1 MTKDKNLSV
10 VNYDDLQSKTMDWLR
25 FPLMVA
31 VCFIHTKK
39 IDPNLTTWIG
49 TYNIYWGIS
58 QVVARIA
65 VPLFFVISGYYFF
78 YNKHGEK
85 SFTKASY
92 KQKLKKRIHTLIIPY
107 IIWNLF
113 YLLYNTLGLNIV
125 RLILHQELPT
135 YDAMYFINAF
145 TGITS
150 KYPSNVP
157 TWFLRNLIV
166 TVVLSPIIYFL
177 IKKLKLFY
185 IFTLGI
191 LWLILYQSTSVTF
204 ISTFFFFSLGAYF
217 SINNLNIIKY
227 VRKLSFY
234 PIIVYILFII
244 ADISLKDTFLR
255 WYIHRIGIL
264 IGMTSVLIIVSY
276 LIEKG
281 KIHCNK
287 LLSESSFFMFVFHGL
302 PIAFVSIGL
311 YYILPTNDI
320 CMLFTYFFSVTL
332 VSVVS
337 VWAYKLL
344 KRYFPKFTAVITGG
358 R

>member
-1 MTKDKNLSV
+1 M
-10 VNYDDLQSKTMDWLR
+10 
-25 FPLMVA
+25 
-31 VCFIHTKK
+31 
-39 IDPNLTTWIG
+39 
-49 TYNIYWGIS
+49 
-58 QVVARIA
+58 
-65 VPLFFVISGYYFF
+65 
-78 YNKHGEK
+78 
-85 SFTKASY
+85 
-92 KQKLKKRIHTLIIPY
+92 
-107 IIWNLF
+107 
-113 YLLYNTLGLNIV
+113 
-125 RLILHQELPT
+125 
-135 YDAMYFINAF
+135 
-145 TGITS
+145 
-150 KYPSNVP
+150 
-157 TWFLRNLIV
+157 
-166 TVVLSPIIYFL
+166 

-302 PIAFVSIGL
+302 PIVFVSIGL